1 MTEDN
6 NRATIVVF
14 SGDMDKVFAAFII
27 ATGCAAAGMETT
39 LFFTFWGLNAI
50 KTGAPINPLKADV
63 RVRSIQAQGFLGKMM
78 GILNRGGI
86 NRLNPSRFSFG
97 GIGRVLF
104 TKMMRDKNV
113 ASLEDL
119 LETAVALDVHLLA
132 CKMSMDVLEIDR
144 DDLIPEVENV
154 VGVATF
160 VKEAA
165 NAGLQLFI

>member
-1 MTEDN
+1 MAEDN

-14 SGDMDKVFAAFII
+14 SGDMDKVFAALII

-39 LFFTFWGLNAI
+39 LFFTFWGLNTI
-50 KTGAPINPLKADV
+50 KKGEPIKAK
-63 RVRSIQAQGFLGKMM
+63 GFLGKMM
-78 GILNRGGI
+78 GIMNRGGI

-104 TKMMRDKNV
+104 SKMMRDKNV
-113 ASLEDL
+113 ASLEEL
-119 LETAVALDVHLLA
+119 RQTAIDLDVHLLA
-132 CKMSMDVLEIDR
+132 CKMSMDVLEITR
-144 DDLIPEVENV
+144 DDLIPEVEDI

-165 NAGLQLFI
+165 KSKIQLFI

>member
-1 MTEDN
+1 MAEDN
-6 NRATIVVF
+6 NKATIVVF

-27 ATGCAAAGMETT
+27 ATGCAAAGMDTT

-50 KTGAPINPLKADV
+50 KTGEPIKAK
-63 RVRSIQAQGFLGKMM
+63 GFLGKMM
-78 GILNRGGI
+78 GIMNRGGI

-97 GIGRVLF
+97 GIGRILF
-104 TKMMRDKNV
+104 NKMMRDKNV

-119 LETAVALDVHLLA
+119 RQTLIDLDVHLLA
-132 CKMSMDVLEIDR
+132 CKMSMDVLEITR
-144 DDLIPEVENV
+144 DDLIPEVEDI

-165 NAGLQLFI
+165 NSKIQLFI

>member
-1 MTEDN
+1 MAEDN
-6 NRATIVVF
+6 NRATIVVM
-14 SGDMDKVFAAFII
+14 SGGMDEVFAAFII

-50 KTGAPINPLKADV
+50 KTGEPIKAK
-63 RVRSIQAQGFLGKMM
+63 GFLGKMM
-78 GILNRGGI
+78 GIMNRGGI

-104 TKMMRDKNV
+104 SKMMRDKNV
-113 ASLEDL
+113 ASLEELRQTVID
-119 LETAVALDVHLLA
+119 LDVHLLA
-132 CKMSMDVLEIDR
+132 CKMSMDVMEISR
-144 DDLIPEVENV
+144 DDLIPEVEDV

-165 NAGLQLFI
+165 NSKIQLFI

>member
-1 MTEDN
+1 MAEDN

-27 ATGCAAAGMETT
+27 ATGCAAAGMDTT

-50 KTGAPINPLKADV
+50 KKGEPIKAK
-63 RVRSIQAQGFLGKMM
+63 GFLGKMM
-78 GILNRGGI
+78 GIMNRGGI

-104 TKMMRDKNV
+104 SKMMRDKNV
-113 ASLEDL
+113 TSLEDL
-119 LETAVALDVHLLA
+119 RQTLIDLDAHLLA
-132 CKMSMDVLEIDR
+132 CKMSMDVLEITR
-144 DDLIPEVENV
+144 DDLIPEVEDI
-154 VGVATF
+154 VGAATF

-165 NAGLQLFI
+165 NSKLQLFI

>member
-1 MTEDN
+1 MAEDN
-6 NRATIVVF
+6 NRATIVVL

-50 KTGAPINPLKADV
+50 KTGKPIKA
-63 RVRSIQAQGFLGKMM
+63 RGFLGKMM
-78 GILNRGGI
+78 GIMNRGGI

-97 GIGRVLF
+97 GIGRILF
-104 TKMMRDKNV
+104 SKMMRDKNV
-113 ASLEDL
+113 ASVEELRQ
-119 LETAVALDVHLLA
+119 TAIDLDVHLLA
-132 CKMSMDVLEIDR
+132 CKMSMDVMEIGR
-144 DDLIPEVENV
+144 DDLIPEVEDI

-165 NAGLQLFI
+165 NSKIQLFI

>member
-1 MTEDN
+1 MAEDN

-27 ATGCAAAGMETT
+27 ATGCAAAGMDTT

-50 KTGAPINPLKADV
+50 KKGEPIKAK
-63 RVRSIQAQGFLGKMM
+63 GFLGKMM
-78 GILNRGGI
+78 GIMNRGGI

-104 TKMMRDKNV
+104 SKMMRDKNV
-113 ASLEDL
+113 TSLEELRQTLIDL
-119 LETAVALDVHLLA
+119 DAHLLA
-132 CKMSMDVLEIDR
+132 CKMSMDVLEITR
-144 DDLIPEVENV
+144 EDLIPEVKDI

-165 NAGLQLFI
+165 NSKLQLFI

>member
-1 MTEDN
+1 MAEDN

-14 SGDMDKVFAAFII
+14 SGDMDKVFAALII

-39 LFFTFWGLNAI
+39 LFFTFWGLNVI
-50 KTGAPINPLKADV
+50 KKGTPIK
-63 RVRSIQAQGFLGKMM
+63 AQGFLGKMM
-78 GILNRGGI
+78 GVMNRGGI

-97 GIGRVLF
+97 GIGRILF
-104 TKMMRDKNV
+104 SKMMRDKNV
-113 ASLEDL
+113 ASLEEL
-119 LETAVALDVHLLA
+119 LQTAIDLDVRLLA
-132 CKMSMDVLEIDR
+132 CKMSMDVLEISR

-165 NAGLQLFI
+165 NSKLQLFI

>member
-1 MTEDN
+1 MSEDN

-14 SGDMDKVFAAFII
+14 SGDMDKIFAAFII

-50 KTGAPINPLKADV
+50 KTGKPIKGKGL
-63 RVRSIQAQGFLGKMM
+63 LGRMM
-78 GILNRGGI
+78 GIMNRGGI

-104 TKMMRDKNV
+104 NKMMRDKRV
-113 ASLEDL
+113 PALEEMR
-119 LETAVALDVHLLA
+119 ETAIDLDVHLLA
-132 CKMSMDVLEIDR
+132 CKMSMDVLEITR
-144 DDLIPEVENV
+144 EDLIPEVENV

-165 NAGLQLFI
+165 NSKIQLFI

>member
-1 MTEDN
+1 MAENN
-6 NRATIVVF
+6 NRATIVVM
-14 SGDMDKVFAAFII
+14 SGGMDEVFAAFII

-50 KTGAPINPLKADV
+50 KTGEPIKAK
-63 RVRSIQAQGFLGKMM
+63 GFLGKMM
-78 GILNRGGI
+78 GIMNRGGI

-104 TKMMRDKNV
+104 SKMMRDKNV
-113 ASLEDL
+113 ASLEELRQTVID
-119 LETAVALDVHLLA
+119 LDVHLLA
-132 CKMSMDVLEIDR
+132 CKMTMDVMEISR
-144 DDLIPEVENV
+144 DDLIPEVEDI

-165 NAGLQLFI
+165 NSKIQLFI